1 MQLRVA
7 HPAERRAEVLRLLR
21 ETDLPIAEIGARTG
35 VSPGT
40 IKTWNTRSGWVR
52 PPRWD
57 CVLARWPAARRA
69 AVARL
74 LDRPDNKPAD
84 IAAALGFGGDPADL
98 VSAALQLA
106 PQTGRAAEGR
116 AIRGKACEPAPP
128 IDAPTLRMHLRG
140 HIARQIAA
148 FDAAL
153 DREGVALGE
162 SARILRDLG
171 GLKRLLDEV
180 EDERGAAGEG
190 GDDGTGLDLPALR
203 AEIARRYAAFVG
215 GGAPARFSGHA
226 ATRTGPGARFRL
238 VAPRPR
244 RPAPAGRSG
253 GG

>member
-1 MQLRVA
+1 MQVRVA

-57 CVLARWPAARRA
+57 WVLARWPAARRA

-74 LDRPDNKPAD
+74 LDRPDNDPAD
-84 IAAALGFGGDPADL
+84 IAAALGFGRDPADL

-106 PQTGRAAEGR
+106 PRPGRAAP
-116 AIRGKACEPAPP
+116 GKARDPAPP
-128 IDAPTLRMHLRG
+128 IDAPTLRTHLRV

-153 DREGVALGE
+153 DREGAALGE

-180 EDERGAAGEG
+180 EDGRGAAGEG

-203 AEIARRYAAFVG
+203 AEIARRYDAFVG
-215 GGAPARFSGHA
+215 GGAPA
-226 ATRTGPGARFRL
+226 
-238 VAPRPR
+238 
-244 RPAPAGRSG
+244 
-253 GG
+253 